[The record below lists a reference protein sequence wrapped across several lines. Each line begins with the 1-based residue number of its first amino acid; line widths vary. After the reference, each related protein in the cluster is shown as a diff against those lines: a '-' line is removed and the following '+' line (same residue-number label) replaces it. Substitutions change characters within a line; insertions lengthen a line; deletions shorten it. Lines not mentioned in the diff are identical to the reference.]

1 MPRPLSVTAALC
13 LALVTR
19 VPAQT
24 VEVQIAE
31 ELTGIPTA
39 GAIVRLLRDTT
50 VVMQGLANE
59 LGRIMF
65 RAPGPGWYRLQ
76 ADRIGFPGSVSAPF
90 QLAEGEALR
99 RDLVMPAR
107 RVELPAIE
115 VRGESRC
122 GRGAGD
128 PLAVTLWEEIQK
140 ALTANV
146 LTQRAQQVALRVDQF
161 EREVE
166 LDGRTLPER
175 AVRSVTTRGAPFAS
189 VPASILAAEGFVSVV
204 RDTTVFNA
212 PDAVLLLSTEFVETH
227 CFGAVSRQKDSLV
240 GLTFRPAPDRKVP
253 EVRGTLWV
261 HRASSELRFL
271 EYRYVFARGDREP
284 DQLGGRVEFSRLPG
298 GAWIVSSWHI
308 RMPRT
313 APRYVRTVSGVRREN
328 ELLVGYLDRGG
339 RASPLPDTAAVP

>member
-1 MPRPLSVTAALC
+1 MRRTVLPAICA
-13 LALVTR
+13 LALAAR
-19 VPAQT
+19 LPAQV
-24 VEVQIAE
+24 VEVHVAE

-50 VVMQGLANE
+50 VVMQGLADAV
-59 LGRIMF
+59 GRIVF
-65 RAPGPGWYRLQ
+65 QAPGPGWYRLK
-76 ADRIGFPGSVSAPF
+76 ADRIGFPGSFSEPF
-90 QLAEGEALR
+90 PLATGETLR

-128 PLAVTLWEEIQK
+128 PLAVTLWDEIQK

-146 LTQRAQQVALRVDQF
+146 LTQRAQQLDLQVDQF
-161 EREVE
+161 ERDVD

-175 AVRSVTTRGAPFAS
+175 VVHSGRTRGAPFATI
-189 VPASILAAEGFVSVV
+189 PASTLAAEGFVSVV

-212 PDAVLLLSTEFVETH
+212 PDAVLLLSTEFVATH

-253 EVRGTLWV
+253 DVRGTLWV
-261 HRASSELRFL
+261 HRGSSELRFL
-271 EYRYVFARGDREP
+271 EYRYVFSRGDREP

-313 APRYVRTVSGVRREN
+313 GPRYVRTVSGVRREDQM
-328 ELLVGYLDRGG
+328 LVGYLDRGG
-339 RASPLPDTAAVP
+339 RARVIPDTVAVP